1 MSVGVVGR
9 WLRGPVATRAL
20 RPLAI
25 AIAVLTVVAVVVSML
40 VWLARGMTEM
50 PVSFGSSPVG
60 VLGLVISPICY
71 AAVGGILASR
81 LPANPIGWLFIAMG
95 VALGMMLPVNLAVTA
110 AHESLRPAGPLLVWI
125 AWVRTAFGTPVVLT
139 AAVIAVLLFPDG
151 RTLGGRWRVA
161 PWLAGGAGAVLLAAA
176 ALDPVG
182 LISYPSLPN
191 PLALPYELKTVV
203 EWSRTAATAIL
214 VAGGALAVA
223 SIRRRHRVGDDV
235 VRAQLRWIVVAVA
248 ISVAAAVP
256 FVVARYVLR
265 VTEPIGELL
274 AAVAQIGACAF
285 PLAAA
290 FAISRYRLFD
300 VDVLIGRSLVYLP
313 LMAVLGGMYTAG
325 IALFQRLFVA
335 LTGSQSELAVI
346 MTILVVASAFTPVR
360 RALEG
365 FVDRRFAHRQAGST
379 QALELPAATPT
390 RAARLPPRHAQLLA
404 VDESGGVACPLDG
417 ERSLRDCLRCE
428 HLVAFVDEPDFHVVC
443 DVPSTT

>member
-1 MSVGVVGR
+1 MTPMPDRTTSARPLTIVAIALAG
-9 WLRGPVATRAL
+9 LTVAT
-20 RPLAI
+20 
-25 AIAVLTVVAVVVSML
+25 VVVSML

-110 AHESLRPAGPLLVWI
+110 AHEALHPAGALLTWI
-125 AWVRTAFGTPVVLT
+125 AWVRTTFGTPVVLT
-139 AAVIAVLLFPDG
+139 AAVVAVLLFPDG
-151 RTLGGRWRVA
+151 SLIGPRWRVVV
-161 PWLAGGAGAVLLAAA
+161 WIVVGAGVVLLASA

-182 LISYPSLPN
+182 LVTYPSLSN
-191 PLALPYELKTVV
+191 PLALPYDLKGIVG
-203 EWSRTAATAIL
+203 WGRTGAATIL
-214 VAGGALAVA
+214 VGGGAMAVA
-223 SIRRRHRVGDDV
+223 SVWQRYQSGDAV
-235 VRAQLRWIVVAVA
+235 CRAQLRWIVVAVA
-248 ISVAAAVP
+248 ISVTAAVP

-274 AAVAQIGACAF
+274 AAAAQIGACAF

-300 VDVLIGRSLVYLP
+300 IDVLIGRSLVYLP

-325 IALFQRLFVA
+325 IALFQRVFVA
-335 LTGSQSELAVI
+335 ITGSESELAVI
-346 MTILVVASAFTPVR
+346 VTILVVASAFTPVR

-365 FVDRRFAHRQAGST
+365 IVDRRFAGRTAHPAPS
-379 QALELPAATPT
+379 APAAVTPVPSIG
-390 RAARLPPRHAQLLA
+390 RPPPMHAQLLGI
-404 VDESGGVACPLDG
+404 DEDGRVACPL
-417 ERSLRDCLRCE
+417 RPRCTLRDCLRCE
-428 HLVAFVDEPDFHVVC
+428 HLVAFVDDPDLHVVC
-443 DVPSTT
+443 DVPSAS